1 MEVYLDNAATTAVL
15 PEIAA
20 AMADIMIRR
29 YGNPSGVYKQSR
41 EAAEIVLEARTQV
54 ADLLGAAPQEIYFTG
69 GGSEGDNMLLRG
81 AAHCYRHKGKHIITT
96 QIEHHAVLN
105 TCKALEKRASRSRT
119 CRCPPGAGSTRPRWN
134 RPSARTRF

>member
-54 ADLLGAAPQEIYFTG
+54 ADLLGHTTSEITEMYYVKKDTTR
-69 GGSEGDNMLLRG
+69 LLG
-81 AAHCYRHKGKHIITT
+81 ITNDF
-96 QIEHHAVLN
+96 QV
-105 TCKALEKRASRSRT
+105 
-119 CRCPPGAGSTRPRWN
+119 
-134 RPSARTRF
+134 